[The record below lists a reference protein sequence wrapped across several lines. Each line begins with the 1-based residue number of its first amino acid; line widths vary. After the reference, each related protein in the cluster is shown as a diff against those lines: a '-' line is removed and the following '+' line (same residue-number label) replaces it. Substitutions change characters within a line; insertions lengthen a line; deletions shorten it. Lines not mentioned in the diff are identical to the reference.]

1 MDAVRVVKD
10 QQNEL
15 PVPDTWRPTIVSIVH
30 ALRSGGGLEAL
41 PSVRPIS
48 TEDRQ
53 WMLENVQDY
62 GATLAE
68 LPPDAWRSSVCQWMD
83 GYWEV
88 LVDLFT
94 VEEGASDLVLF
105 VRVYEQGDGY
115 SFEVTSLHVP

>member
-1 MDAVRVVKD
+1 MDAAKVVKD
-10 QQNEL
+10 GLNEY
-15 PVPDTWRPTIVSIVH
+15 PVPNGWRPTIVSVVH
-30 ALRSGGGLEAL
+30 SLLSGEGLEAL

-53 WMLENVQDY
+53 WMLENVEDY
-62 GATLAE
+62 GASLAE
-68 LPPDAWRSSVCQWMD
+68 LPSEAWRSSVYQWMD